1 MSRKIQLNS
10 ALTLAIALRNSLT
23 EKLDAAG
30 AKVAAL
36 TNQLANLD
44 AIEALGVGSE
54 VVIKVGRGETRQEV
68 VGVIKAVKAGEV
80 TMVEA
85 TEEAEA
91 YEVVGDR
98 TFKVEFSRSGDSFDS
113 EFAIVAESA
122 VSLPVTDEAEE
133 EEAAAE

>member
-54 VVIKVGRGETRQEV
+54 VRIKVGRGETRQEV
-68 VGVIKAVKAGEV
+68 VGVIRAVKAGEV
-80 TMVEA
+80 TVVEA

-113 EFAIVAESA
+113 EFAIVAESL

-133 EEAAAE
+133 EAAAE